1 MMNIH
6 HDLLEGSP
14 ALAPFMRNYAEL
26 IANGWAR
33 PFTPHNN
40 KHKVVYAT
48 DPNGTVMGG
57 IVYAIMQ
64 ETFTGWIVFSFTEP
78 EFRKQGVYTALH
90 AELERRLRA
99 SNVTD
104 LASHVHVDN
113 KVRQI
118 SCEKVGMVPEFYRM
132 HKKL

>member
-1 MMNIH
+1 MKIK
-6 HDLLEGSP
+6 HDTLEGSP
-14 ALAPFMRNYAEL
+14 ALAPFMRNYADL

-40 KHKVVYAT
+40 KHKVVYAV
-48 DPNGTVMGG
+48 DDNDVVMGG
-57 IVYAIMQ
+57 IVYSITP
-64 ETFTGWIVFSFTEP
+64 ETSTGWIVFSFTEP
-78 EFRKQGVYTALH
+78 QFRQQGVYKVLH
-90 AELERRLRA
+90 VELEKRLRL
-99 SNVTD
+99 SGVID

>member
-1 MMNIH
+1 MKIK
-6 HDLLEGSP
+6 HDTLEGSP
-14 ALAPFMRNYAEL
+14 ALAPFMRNYADL

-40 KHKVVYAT
+40 KHKVVYGV
-48 DPNGTVMGG
+48 DDNDVVMGG
-57 IVYAIMQ
+57 IVYSITP
-64 ETFTGWIVFSFTEP
+64 ETSAGWIVFSFTEP
-78 EFRKQGVYTALH
+78 QFRQQGVYKVLH
-90 AELERRLRA
+90 VELEKRLRL
-99 SNVTD
+99 SGVTD

>member
-1 MMNIH
+1 MKLK
-6 HDLLEGSP
+6 HDTLEGSP
-14 ALAPFMRNYAEL
+14 ALAPFMRNYADL

-40 KHKVVYAT
+40 KHKVVYAV
-48 DPNGTVMGG
+48 DDNDVVMGG
-57 IVYAIMQ
+57 IVYSITP
-64 ETFTGWIVFSFTEP
+64 EKSTGWIVFSFTEP
-78 EFRKQGVYTALH
+78 QFRQQGVYKALH
-90 AELERRLRA
+90 VELEKLLRLA
-99 SNVTD
+99 GVTD

-118 SCEKVGMVPEFYRM
+118 SCEKVNMMPEFYRM